1 VRRARWRSLQPS
13 DNKLAGRGIVVT
25 RPRELAG
32 GLAALVE
39 RAGGR
44 AWIFPAIEIQD
55 PSDPSAARRALSRL
69 DAFDLAVFASP
80 TAARKALEQ
89 VAAWPGRV
97 PAFALGAGTAAAL
110 ARGGVRARAPEGR
123 ADSESLLQS
132 PELQQLAGKRVV
144 ILCGEGGRELLGE
157 TLAAR
162 GAQVERA
169 ELYRRA
175 LPSADPAELLEGWAA
190 GEVHAVTATSSE
202 AVANL
207 FQLVGAGGAMRLL
220 ETPLL
225 VAHPRVAEAA
235 RRRGVRQVLV
245 AGPSDEEMLAR
256 LVAYFDVHD

>member
-1 VRRARWRSLQPS
+1 MQPS
-13 DNKLAGRGIVVT
+13 VNKLAGRGIVVT

-44 AWIFPAIEIQD
+44 AWIFPAIEIKD
-55 PSDPSAARRALSRL
+55 PSDPSAARRALARL
-69 DAFDLAVFASP
+69 DAFDFAVFVSP

-97 PAFALGAGTAAAL
+97 QAFALGAGTAAAL
-110 ARGGVRARAPEGR
+110 AQGGIRASTPGGR

-132 PELQQLAGKRVV
+132 PELRQLTGKRVV

-157 TLAAR
+157 TLASR
-162 GAQVERA
+162 GARVERV
-169 ELYRRA
+169 ELYRRT
-175 LPSADPAELLEGWAA
+175 LPSADPAALLEGWAA

-202 AVANL
+202 GVANL
-207 FQLVGAGGAMRLL
+207 FRLVGEGGDARLL
-220 ETPLL
+220 ETPLF

-235 RRRGVRQVLV
+235 RLRGVRQVLV